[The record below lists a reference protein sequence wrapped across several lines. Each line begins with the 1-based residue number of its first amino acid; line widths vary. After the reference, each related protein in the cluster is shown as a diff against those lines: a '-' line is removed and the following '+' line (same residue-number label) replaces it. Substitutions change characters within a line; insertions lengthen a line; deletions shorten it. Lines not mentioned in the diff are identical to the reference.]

1 MGMSHTHCLFL
12 LFKYKL
18 SNEQD
23 QADMLTAL
31 MILSM
36 QMVKANCA
44 ELINMQELNAGDIAV
59 AISYRL
65 PLVTEIKL
73 KKKQKK

>member
-1 MGMSHTHCLFL
+1 
-12 LFKYKL
+12 
-18 SNEQD
+18 
-23 QADMLTAL
+23 MLTAL

-36 QMVKANCA
+36 KKVKANCA

-59 AISYRL
+59 ATSYRL

-73 KKKQKK
+73 KKKNRRNNTNRQSITKLLN